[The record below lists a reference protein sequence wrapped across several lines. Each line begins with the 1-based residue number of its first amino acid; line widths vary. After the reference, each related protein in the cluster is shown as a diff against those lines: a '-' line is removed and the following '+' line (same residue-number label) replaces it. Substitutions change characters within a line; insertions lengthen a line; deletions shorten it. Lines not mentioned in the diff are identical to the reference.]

1 MTPSAHE
8 NSTMV
13 KSTVTNSNTYDNPV
27 QPPDHSQTSD
37 VSNVPYDMVLE
48 ASDQK
53 LQLQKRKF

>member
-1 MTPSAHE
+1 
-8 NSTMV
+8 MV